1 MTAAPSAA
9 ASATLI
15 PLEAVDPAMIEEVLD
30 RAFGPERH
38 ARTAYRI
45 RAGMDWLPGLSLA
58 ALDENEMLVGTIQCW
73 PIGLQTREGQVPL
86 VMVGPVAVVPE
97 RQGEGFGVGL
107 MSAMIAE
114 DARLA
119 GASGRTPSSS
129 AAVGQTSSSAA
140 LGQTGLP
147 QVLIGD
153 ADYYGRWGF
162 SAALTGGWRCPGPY
176 EQHRLLARGH
186 GLAAMPADGL
196 LGPWA
201 GSQGGA

>member
-1 MTAAPSAA
+1 MATST
-9 ASATLI
+9 ATLI

-30 RAFGPERH
+30 RAFGPDRH

-73 PIGLQTREGQVPL
+73 PIGLQTKQGQVPL

-119 GASGRTPSSS
+119 SSGGP
-129 AAVGQTSSSAA
+129 A
-140 LGQTGLP
+140 LP

-153 ADYYGRWGF
+153 APYYGRWGF
-162 SAALTGGWRCPGPY
+162 SAAMTGGWHCPGPY
-176 EQHRLLARGH
+176 EQDRLLARGH
-186 GLAAMPADGL
+186 GLAAMPTEGM
-196 LGPWA
+196 LGPWE
-201 GSQGGA
+201 G

>member
-1 MTAAPSAA
+1 MAATPRAA
-9 ASATLI
+9 TTATLI

-30 RAFGPERH
+30 RAFGPDRH

-45 RAGMDWLPGLSLA
+45 REGMAWLPGLSLA
-58 ALDENEMLVGTIQCW
+58 ALDENDMLVGTIQCW
-73 PIGLQTREGQVPL
+73 PIGLQTKQGQVPL

-119 GASGRTPSSS
+119 ASGGRGPSGI
-129 AAVGQTSSSAA
+129 AAA
-140 LGQTGLP
+140 GQTGLP

-153 ADYYGRWGF
+153 AEYYARWGF
-162 SAALTGGWRCPGPY
+162 SAALTGGWRCPGPF

-186 GLAAMPADGL
+186 ALAAMPAEGM
-196 LGPWA
+196 LGPWE
-201 GSQGGA
+201 G

>member
-1 MTAAPSAA
+1 MAAAAPAPG
-9 ASATLI
+9 SATII

-45 RAGMDWLPGLSLA
+45 REGMAWLPGLSLA
-58 ALDENEMLVGTIQCW
+58 ALDENDLLVGTIQCW
-73 PIGLQTREGQVPL
+73 PIGLQTKDGQVPL

-119 GASGRTPSSS
+119 ASGGP
-129 AAVGQTSSSAA
+129 A
-140 LGQTGLP
+140 LP

-153 ADYYGRWGF
+153 AAYYGRWGF
-162 SAALTGGWRCPGPY
+162 SAAMTGGWRCPGPY
-176 EQHRLLARGH
+176 EQDRLLARGT
-186 GLAAMPADGL
+186 GLAAMPAEGM

-201 GSQGGA
+201 G

>member
-1 MTAAPSAA
+1 MSMDAAVNRA
-9 ASATLI
+9 ATLI

-30 RAFGPERH
+30 RAFGPGRH

-45 RAGMDWLPGLSLA
+45 REGMDWLPGLSLA
-58 ALDENEMLVGTIQCW
+58 ALDDQDMLVATIQCW
-73 PIGLQTREGQVPL
+73 PIALQTPQGQVPL

-97 RQGEGFGVGL
+97 RQGKGFGVGL

-119 GASGRTPSSS
+119 ASSGRAFMNS
-129 AAVGQTSSSAA
+129 AAV
-140 LGQTGLP
+140 GQTGLP

-153 ADYYGRWGF
+153 AEYYGRWGF

-176 EQHRLLARGH
+176 EPHRLLARGTAV
-186 GLAAMPADGL
+186 AAMPAEGM
-196 LGPWA
+196 LGPWE
-201 GSQGGA
+201 G

>member
-1 MTAAPSAA
+1 MATAT
-9 ASATLI
+9 ATLI

-30 RAFGPERH
+30 RAFGPDRH

-45 RAGMDWLPGLSLA
+45 REGMPWLPGLSLA
-58 ALDENEMLVGTIQCW
+58 ALDEDEMLVATIQCW
-73 PIGLQTREGQVPL
+73 PIGLQTRQGQVPL

-119 GASGRTPSSS
+119 ASGAR
-129 AAVGQTSSSAA
+129 A
-140 LGQTGLP
+140 LP
-147 QVLIGD
+147 QMLIGD
-153 ADYYGRWGF
+153 AEYYGRWGF

-176 EQHRLLARGH
+176 EPHRLLARGH
-186 GLAAMPADGL
+186 GLAAMPAEGM
-196 LGPWA
+196 LGPWE
-201 GSQGGA
+201 SQA

>member
-1 MTAAPSAA
+1 MASAT
-9 ASATLI
+9 ATLI

-30 RAFGPERH
+30 RAFGPDRH

-45 RAGMDWLPGLSLA
+45 RAGMPWLPGLSLA
-58 ALDENEMLVGTIQCW
+58 ALDDEGLLVGTIQCW
-73 PIGLQTREGQVPL
+73 PIGLQTKQGQVPL

-119 GASGRTPSSS
+119 ASGGR
-129 AAVGQTSSSAA
+129 A
-140 LGQTGLP
+140 LP

-153 ADYYGRWGF
+153 AAYYGRWGF
-162 SAALTGGWRCPGPY
+162 SASLTGGWRCPGPY
-176 EQHRLLARGH
+176 APDRLLARGTA
-186 GLAAMPADGL
+186 LAAMPSEGM
-196 LGPWA
+196 LGPWE
-201 GSQGGA
+201 G

>member
-1 MTAAPSAA
+1 MTHAAT
-9 ASATLI
+9 ATLI

-30 RAFGPERH
+30 RAFGPDRH

-45 RAGMDWLPGLSLA
+45 RAGMNWLPGLSLA
-58 ALDENEMLVGTIQCW
+58 ALDENELLVGTIQCW
-73 PIGLQTREGQVPL
+73 PIGLQTKQGQVPL

-97 RQGEGFGVGL
+97 RQGQGFGVGL

-119 GASGRTPSSS
+119 ASG
-129 AAVGQTSSSAA
+129 GQSSSSAA

-176 EQHRLLARGH
+176 QQRRLLARGTA
-186 GLAAMPADGL
+186 LAAMPAEGM
-196 LGPWA
+196 LGPWE
-201 GSQGGA
+201 G

>member
-1 MTAAPSAA
+1 MSSAA
-9 ASATLI
+9 TATLI
-15 PLEAVDPAMIEEVLD
+15 PLEAVDPAMIEAVLD
-30 RAFGPERH
+30 RAFGADRH

-45 RAGMDWLPGLSLA
+45 REGMDWLPGLSLA
-58 ALDENEMLVGTIQCW
+58 ALDQDDMLVGTIQCW
-73 PIGLQTREGQVPL
+73 PIALQTRQGPVPL

-119 GASGRTPSSS
+119 ANGGASARR
-129 AAVGQTSSSAA
+129 AAAGPA
-140 LGQTGLP
+140 GLP

-176 EQHRLLARGH
+176 EQHRLLARGTA
-186 GLAAMPADGL
+186 LAAMPAEGM
-196 LGPWA
+196 LGPW
-201 GSQGGA
+201 GAEG

>member
-1 MTAAPSAA
+1 MAAAPHTAPT
-9 ASATLI
+9 ATLI

-30 RAFGPERH
+30 RAFGKDRH

-45 RAGMDWLPGLSLA
+45 REGMPWLPGLSLA
-58 ALDENEMLVGTIQCW
+58 ALDDNDMLVGTIQCW
-73 PIGLQTREGQVPL
+73 PIGLQTKQGQVPL

-114 DARLA
+114 DARLS
-119 GASGRTPSSS
+119 ASGGRASSDG
-129 AAVGQTSSSAA
+129 AAV
-140 LGQTGLP
+140 GQTGLP

-153 ADYYGRWGF
+153 PEYYGRWGF

-176 EQHRLLARGH
+176 EQHRLLARGSA
-186 GLAAMPADGL
+186 LAAMPAEGM
-196 LGPWA
+196 LGAWE
-201 GSQGGA
+201 G